1 MHFYWLAIN
10 PSPSYQHEHACTL
23 RLTNDKRK
31 PTTSWPVL
39 EGERVWEANSYHQD
53 EGTRDLWE
61 KWMRCS
67 FVTRLQD
74 FYASL
79 FKLGLQKLYFQLQQ
93 PQPFWSG
100 KRCSGRSNNRTSF
113 ASHPQGTLTR
123 VKGPK
128 MPGPPDLETT
138 LMNLAG
144 KATDRTISSDSK
156 NCQLQTFKG
165 TFGLWNLRIM
175 DFLLSWL
182 PFFNAPRKNW
192 CLGFFFIENRRWPW
206 PEDPLRAI
214 SLQLH
219 KGRSLGKGVAL
230 KGATKKHV
238 HMPSFGSCS
247 WDEKAWNFQ
256 PLLGF

>member
-1 MHFYWLAIN
+1 MLQVCYIFSSPAAAAILKWQKKRSRALEQ
-10 PSPSYQHEHACTL
+10 PDVLCESSPRYIDQ
-23 RLTNDKRK
+23 
-31 PTTSWPVL
+31 
-39 EGERVWEANSYHQD
+39 G
-53 EGTRDLWE
+53 EGTKNAGPPGPWNDLDE
-61 KWMRCS
+61 SCRKGHRPNH
-67 FVTRLQD
+67 FFR
-74 FYASL
+74 F
-79 FKLGLQKLYFQLQQ
+79 QKLPTSNFQ
-93 PQPFWSG
+93 
-100 KRCSGRSNNRTSF
+100 R
-113 ASHPQGTLTR
+113 
-123 VKGPK
+123 
-128 MPGPPDLETT
+128 D
-138 LMNLAG
+138 
-144 KATDRTISSDSK
+144 
-156 NCQLQTFKG
+156 
-165 TFGLWNLRIM
+165 FGLWNLRIM
-175 DFLLSWL
+175 DFLSSWL